1 MSEDRLN
8 HDALESELADGNQEH
23 LQGGVAK
30 PDSALD
36 SKPADSLVAK
46 ALTALEL
53 WDQEIYLNEV
63 PDEPDA
69 VGYGDLPYFLI
80 RNAFS

>member
-8 HDALESELADGNQEH
+8 HDALESERADGNQER

-30 PDSALD
+30 PDSTLD
-36 SKPADSLVAK
+36 SKPAPTLSPRPTDSLVAK
-46 ALTALEL
+46 ALS
-53 WDQEIYLNEV
+53 WDEV
-63 PDEPDA
+63 VGVPDA
-69 VGYGDLPYFLI
+69 VGYGDLPYFQI